1 VPAAL
6 VILAIYFVIG
16 GSVETQ
22 VATVSVDWQLIM
34 PYLLVIVLAV
44 VGLNVLLVLLI
55 GIVAAFVVGIA
66 T

>member
-1 VPAAL
+1 MPAAL